1 MNLLHIDAS
10 ILGDNSVSRALGAA
24 IVAKQSALHPG
35 LTVTHRDLAAA
46 PFPHLSPAHIA
57 AWFGQTPTDP
67 ALIADLA
74 AGQAAID
81 ELFAADIIVIGAPM
95 YNFSIPTQLKSW
107 IDRVLIAGK
116 TFKYNEQGMPVGL
129 LPPGKKVFIASA
141 RGGAYSEGA
150 PAAFLDH
157 QETLLK
163 GALGFIGL
171 TDVTFIR
178 AEGLAIP
185 GQKEPAIAAAQAT
198 IAAIAAIA

>member
-1 MNLLHIDAS
+1 MNLLHIDTS
-10 ILGDNSVSRALGAA
+10 ILDANSVSRSLSAA

-35 LTVTHRDLAAA
+35 LTVTYHDLAAT

-57 AWFGQTPTDP
+57 AWFGQTPTDD

-95 YNFSIPTQLKSW
+95 YNFAIPTQLKSW
-107 IDRVLIAGK
+107 FDRVMIAGK
-116 TFKYNEQGMPVGL
+116 TFKYGENGMPVGL
-129 LPPGKKVFIASA
+129 VPAGKKVFIASA
-141 RGGAYSEGA
+141 RGGAYGEGA

-157 QETLLK
+157 QETYIK
-163 GALGFIGL
+163 AALAFIGL
-171 TDVTFIR
+171 TDVTVIR

-185 GQKEPAIAAAQAT
+185 GQKEPSVAAAQAL
-198 IAAIAAIA
+198 IADLA